1 VPILSI
7 TVSELDKTKF
17 ISTNNKTNEI
27 DLVIEKN
34 KKINNVQEIK
44 ANLIGKN
51 NKDLASAVWLKDISS
66 LEQYASAPE
75 HLTFLL
81 PNMSKIIKNIW
92 TTRVLVENYPSSI
105 KKDYALFFAIKNL
118 IGNFEWEIIE
128 YLDALSSLP
137 GEIYSGRSFEERDQF
152 RAAGVI
158 LYNADD
164 KKKFNSKYIEIN
176 TNFKKI
182 YSITNESNVLIAS

>member
-1 VPILSI
+1 
-7 TVSELDKTKF
+7 
-17 ISTNNKTNEI
+17 
-27 DLVIEKN
+27 
-34 KKINNVQEIK
+34 
-44 ANLIGKN
+44 
-51 NKDLASAVWLKDISS
+51 
-66 LEQYASAPE
+66 
-75 HLTFLL
+75 
-81 PNMSKIIKNIW
+81 M
-92 TTRVLVENYPSSI
+92 
-105 KKDYALFFAIKNL
+105 
-118 IGNFEWEIIE
+118 EIIE